1 LLNQRQKI
9 LLRFQRK
16 YLVETSSSSEESD
29 YEAKNDTVRLMD
41 SSNPFIR
48 LATFSKLKKVVTSY
62 KDDELDKTDRRIL
75 RGLFRK
81 NLKDFD
87 EKHEQSWKKLVLQ
100 TRMKS
105 GLEATPGNVGG
116 IYQDMMKKANNNLGT
131 ENNNNPITARTK

>member
-1 LLNQRQKI
+1 MLNQRQKI

-41 SSNPFIR
+41 SSNPLIR

-62 KDDELDKTDRRIL
+62 KDDELDTTDRRIL

-87 EKHEQSWKKLVLQ
+87 EKHEPNLNKLALQSRIK
-100 TRMKS
+100 
-105 GLEATPGNVGG
+105 GG
-116 IYQDMMKKANNNLGT
+116 
-131 ENNNNPITARTK
+131 